1 VDRTFTAKSAIR
13 DLTSLSKPGKAADL
27 QQFFKTAPG
36 EYGEGDVFLGVMVP
50 QTRQIAYEY
59 SNLALLE
66 IERLTSS
73 EFHEARLCGL
83 LILTQQFKKARD
95 SNTKKSIFNFYMQQ
109 MKLNRIN
116 SWDLVDVTAPIIGQ
130 YLLDSTDPYKVLIKL
145 AKSKNL
151 WERRLAIIFTF
162 AFIRIGEF
170 GPTIAIS
177 ELLLNDPHD
186 LIHKGVGWAL
196 REVGKRD
203 PSFLRSFLSAH
214 VQVMPRTM
222 LRYSIEKLSEKERRK
237 WLSA

>member
-1 VDRTFTAKSAIR
+1 MSQPISAKSALT
-13 DLTSLSKPGKAADL
+13 DLRSLAKAGKAADL
-27 QQFFKTAPG
+27 QRFFKTAPG
-36 EYGEGDVFLGVMVP
+36 EYGEGDIFLGVMVP
-50 QTRQIAYEY
+50 QTREIAREY
-59 SNLALLE
+59 RDMALAE
-66 IERLTSS
+66 IEKLTSS

-83 LILTQQFKKARD
+83 LILTQQFKRAKG

-116 SWDLVDVTAPIIGQ
+116 NWDLVDVTAPIIGQ
-130 YLLDSTDPYKVLIKL
+130 YLLDSTDPFKILIKL

-162 AFIRIGEF
+162 AFIRTGEF

-186 LIHKGVGWAL
+186 LIHKAVGWAL
-196 REVGKRD
+196 REVGKRN
-203 PSFLRSFLSAH
+203 PSLLRSFLSVH

-222 LRYSIEKLSEKERRK
+222 LRYSIEKLSEKERRE

>member
-1 VDRTFTAKSAIR
+1 MSQPISAKSALT
-13 DLTSLSKPGKAADL
+13 DLRSLAKAGKAADL
-27 QQFFKTAPG
+27 QRFFKTAPG
-36 EYGEGDVFLGVMVP
+36 EYGEGDIFLGVMVP
-50 QTRQIAYEY
+50 QTREIAREY
-59 SNLALLE
+59 RDMALAE
-66 IERLTSS
+66 IEKLTSS

-83 LILTQQFKKARD
+83 LILTQQFKRAKG

-116 SWDLVDVTAPIIGQ
+116 NWDLVDVTAPIIGQ
-130 YLLDSTDPYKVLIKL
+130 YLLDSTDPFKILIKL

-151 WERRLAIIFTF
+151 WDRRLAIIFTF
-162 AFIRIGEF
+162 AFIRTGEF

-186 LIHKGVGWAL
+186 LIHKAVGWAL
-196 REVGKRD
+196 REVGKRN
-203 PSFLRSFLSAH
+203 PSLLRSFLSVH